1 MNLLSLPAH
10 LKGRPARLLAGGL
23 AAVWLA
29 VSLVM
34 ASPWQVASHVN
45 PERID
50 ENQVM
55 AVYLYNFLNFVTWPD
70 STPPTKDEQQ
80 EPMTIGVLGDTQI
93 SKALT
98 ELAAEL
104 IRQGKPPIRL
114 ASYPRYA
121 PGLRLDQCHI
131 LLVSDSEKENFTR
144 IIKELKRAPVLTVGL
159 SDDFLAAGGM
169 IAMVERQNRVRYAIN
184 RRAVGQAGLQLS
196 AQLLKS
202 AVEIKDE

>member
-70 STPPTKDEQQ
+70 SPP
-80 EPMTIGVLGDTQI
+80 
-93 SKALT
+93 
-98 ELAAEL
+98 
-104 IRQGKPPIRL
+104 PP
-114 ASYPRYA
+114 PRM
-121 PGLRLDQCHI
+121 
-131 LLVSDSEKENFTR
+131 S
-144 IIKELKRAPVLTVGL
+144 
-159 SDDFLAAGGM
+159 
-169 IAMVERQNRVRYAIN
+169 NRGR
-184 RRAVGQAGLQLS
+184 
-196 AQLLKS
+196 
-202 AVEIKDE
+202 